1 MECGTNAKV
10 LSGWAVRMGAHH
22 KDVEG
27 VQREGARQGAKR
39 VGQCVWELT
48 MRIFRKYGAR
58 ELAKVL
64 SGLGS
69 ACGSSP

>member
-1 MECGTNAKV
+1 MRIFRDFSAKEFAKV
-10 LSGWAVRMGAHH
+10 LR
-22 KDVEG
+22 
-27 VQREGARQGAKR
+27 ARQGPEQ

-48 MRIFRKYGAR
+48 IRMYR
-58 ELAKVL
+58 ECSTKEGAKVL